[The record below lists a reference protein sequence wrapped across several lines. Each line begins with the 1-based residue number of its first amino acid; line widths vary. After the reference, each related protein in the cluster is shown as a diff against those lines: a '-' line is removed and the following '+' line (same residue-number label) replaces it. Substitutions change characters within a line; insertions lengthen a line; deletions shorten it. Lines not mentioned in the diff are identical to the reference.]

1 MLRLAETP
9 TTPRLKEENVFT
21 TLRQWSVGQRLAAGF
36 GLVLLLGAIAVAMAM
51 SSLTQVATATRE
63 MMAEPLQ
70 KERLV
75 QEWGRN
81 IAIAVRR
88 TAAVAMSDEA
98 QLAAYFASEQKAS
111 AERSAEL
118 QKQIEGL
125 VANDADDKRLYDE
138 IQERRKTYLAARD
151 QVLAAR
157 KAGDSAQAQALFD
170 STFSPTVGPY
180 LASVEAML
188 QSQRARIDDIAKNIQ
203 ASYTRSLTVLTVLSL
218 AMLAIAAWVAWQL
231 SRSITGP
238 LRSAVEAAESVAAG
252 HLRVSLPEGP
262 VGSRYE
268 VDQLA
273 AALSEMAAS
282 LTSLVRG
289 IRDSSE
295 SITVAAGEIAQ
306 GNLDL
311 SSRTEHQAS
320 NLEETSASM
329 HTLTDA
335 VKHNAETLQE
345 AQRQANES
353 AQQARHGGDVVTEV
367 SQSMQGIESSARRIS
382 QITGVID
389 GIAFQ
394 TNILALNAA
403 VEAAR
408 AGEAGRGF
416 AVVAGEVR
424 ILAQRAGDAAKE
436 IRQLIEQSVEE
447 VSNGAERV
455 SRAQSTMASIVTA
468 IGRVA
473 ELTQVVAASSGE
485 QRRGIEEVN
494 AALQQID
501 SITQQNAALVEE
513 ASAAAASLSEQT
525 VRLQQEVDRFRLA

>member
-1 MLRLAETP
+1 MLGLSETP
-9 TTPRLKEENVFT
+9 KTLRLKEQNVFT
-21 TLRQWSVGQRLAAGF
+21 SLRQWSVGQRLAAGF
-36 GLVLLLGAIAVAMAM
+36 GLVLLLAAIAVALAM

-98 QLAAYFASEQKAS
+98 QLATYFASEQKAS

-125 VANDADDKRLYDE
+125 VANDPDDKRLYDE
-138 IQERRKTYLAARD
+138 IQEQRKTYLAARD
-151 QVLAAR
+151 RVLAAR

-170 STFSPTVGPY
+170 SAFSPSVGPY
-180 LASVEAML
+180 LASVEAL
-188 QSQRARIDDIAKNIQ
+188 LKSQRARIDDIAQAIQ

-262 VGSRYE
+262 AGSRYE

-335 VKHNAETLQE
+335 VNHNADTLQE
-345 AQRQANES
+345 AQLHAN
-353 AQQARHGGDVVTEV
+353 
-367 SQSMQGIESSARRIS
+367 
-382 QITGVID
+382 
-389 GIAFQ
+389 
-394 TNILALNAA
+394 
-403 VEAAR
+403 
-408 AGEAGRGF
+408 
-416 AVVAGEVR
+416 
-424 ILAQRAGDAAKE
+424 
-436 IRQLIEQSVEE
+436 
-447 VSNGAERV
+447 
-455 SRAQSTMASIVTA
+455 
-468 IGRVA
+468 
-473 ELTQVVAASSGE
+473 
-485 QRRGIEEVN
+485 
-494 AALQQID
+494 
-501 SITQQNAALVEE
+501 
-513 ASAAAASLSEQT
+513 
-525 VRLQQEVDRFRLA
+525 